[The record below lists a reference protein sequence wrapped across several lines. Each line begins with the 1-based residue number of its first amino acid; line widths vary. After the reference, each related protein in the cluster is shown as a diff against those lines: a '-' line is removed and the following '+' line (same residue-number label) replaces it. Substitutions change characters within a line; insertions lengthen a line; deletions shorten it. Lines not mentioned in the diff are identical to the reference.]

1 MTPPAAPGLRAV
13 FFDAGFTL
21 IYSEP
26 STAERCAEV
35 AARHGIALTAAQ
47 VEPVM
52 PEAEAFFQRTMR
64 AEPDIWASDAAI
76 ADFWR
81 RYFAHLFQMIGLPP
95 GPALD
100 RCGEE
105 LYHLFNEPGAW
116 VLYPDVLPVVA
127 ELHRQGYI
135 LGVISDWGNRLAHR
149 ILLPLGLGRYFDF
162 MVVSAT
168 VRTAK
173 PSSALYSE
181 ALRRAGVA
189 PHEALH
195 IGDNY
200 VLDVLGARAAGITP
214 VLLDRH
220 GRAGPVDCLKIATL
234 ADLPPLVARL
244 AAPGAATAE

>member
-1 MTPPAAPGLRAV
+1 MTSMLPGGLRAV

-35 AARHGIALTAAQ
+35 AARHGIPLTAAQ
-47 VEPVM
+47 IEPAL
-52 PEAEAFFQRTMR
+52 PAAEAFFQRTMR
-64 AEPDIWASDAAI
+64 AEPDIWASDVAI
-76 ADFWR
+76 TDFWR
-81 RYFAHLFQMIGLPP
+81 RYFAHLFQEAGLPP
-95 GPALD
+95 GPALE

-105 LYHLFNEPGAW
+105 LYNLFNEPGAW
-116 VLYPDVLPVVA
+116 VLYPDVLPA
-127 ELHRQGYI
+127 LEELHRRGYI
-135 LGVISDWGNRLAHR
+135 LGVISDWGGRLTHR

-168 VRTAK
+168 MRTAK

-195 IGDNY
+195 VGDNY
-200 VLDVLGARAAGITP
+200 VLDVLGARATGITP
-214 VLLDRH
+214 VLLDRR
-220 GRAGPVDCLKIATL
+220 GQAGPVDCLKVTTL
-234 ADLPPLVARL
+234 AELPPLVAQL
-244 AAPGAATAE
+244 VAPGAAMME

>member
-1 MTPPAAPGLRAV
+1 MTYPPPDGLRAI

-35 AARHGIALTAAQ
+35 ATRHGFPLTAAQ
-47 VEPVM
+47 VEPLM

-64 AEPDIWASDAAI
+64 AEPDIWASDTAI
-76 ADFWR
+76 TDFWR
-81 RYFAHLFQMIGLPP
+81 RYFAHLFRLAGLPP
-95 GPALD
+95 SPALE
-100 RCGEE
+100 RCGDE

-116 VLYPDVLPVVA
+116 VLYPDVLPVVE
-127 ELHRQGYI
+127 ELHRRGYI
-135 LGVISDWGNRLAHR
+135 LGVISDWGGRLTHR

-173 PSSALYSE
+173 PSSALYAE
-181 ALRRAGVA
+181 AVRRSGVA

-195 IGDNY
+195 VGDNY

-214 VLLDRH
+214 VLLDRRGH
-220 GRAGPVDCLKIATL
+220 AGPVDCLKIATL
-234 ADLPPLVARL
+234 AELPPLVAGL
-244 AAPGAATAE
+244 AGRVAGP

>member
-1 MTPPAAPGLRAV
+1 
-13 FFDAGFTL
+13 
-21 IYSEP
+21 
-26 STAERCAEV
+26 
-35 AARHGIALTAAQ
+35 
-47 VEPVM
+47 
-52 PEAEAFFQRTMR
+52 
-64 AEPDIWASDAAI
+64 
-76 ADFWR
+76 
-81 RYFAHLFQMIGLPP
+81 
-95 GPALD
+95 
-100 RCGEE
+100 
-105 LYHLFNEPGAW
+105 
-116 VLYPDVLPVVA
+116 VLYPDVLPVVE

-173 PSSALYSE
+173 PSSALYNE
-181 ALRRAGVA
+181 ALRRAGVG

-220 GRAGPVDCLKIATL
+220 GRAGPVDCLKLATL
-234 ADLPPLVARL
+234 AELPPLVVRL
-244 AAPGAATAE
+244 TTPSGSTQWSELRAEVDSAPDHLQGETNG